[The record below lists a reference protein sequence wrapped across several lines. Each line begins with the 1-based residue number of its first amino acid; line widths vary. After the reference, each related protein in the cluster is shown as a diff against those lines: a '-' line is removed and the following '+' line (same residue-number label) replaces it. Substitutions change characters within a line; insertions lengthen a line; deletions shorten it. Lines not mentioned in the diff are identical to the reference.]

1 MKCIPLCFL
10 EYVNDIF
17 YEECSI
23 VKVAGILN
31 KKDNLKDYNTRE
43 LNIDWKE

>member
-1 MKCIPLCFL
+1 M
-10 EYVNDIF
+10 F

-23 VKVAGILN
+23 VKVAGKLN

>member
-1 MKCIPLCFL
+1 MLMIF
-10 EYVNDIF
+10 F

-23 VKVAGILN
+23 AKVAGKLN
-31 KKDNLKDYNTRE
+31 KNVNLKDYNTRE